1 MGMLKEKEIK
11 NDWAEKNADN
21 GILRLFIPL
30 QYFMGLNN
38 LQKELFIQSDE
49 GKFYIEFPIEHMNE
63 VEDLGTYVTAC
74 LETALIIPNPR
85 YEIDQ
90 ASVLDCEL
98 LKLGK
103 EARAFN
109 LLITITY
116 PGETKEYHDIMMFQ
130 EIKRD
135 ENLFEFELL
144 GDQTL
149 FGIN

>member
-30 QYFMGLNN
+30 QYFMGLND
-38 LQKELFIQSDE
+38 LQKELFTQSDE
-49 GKFYIEFPIEHMNE
+49 GKFYIEFPVEHMNE

>member
-1 MGMLKEKEIK
+1 MLKEKEIK

-30 QYFMGLNN
+30 QYFMGLND
-38 LQKELFIQSDE
+38 LQKELFTQSDE
-49 GKFYIEFPIEHMNE
+49 GKFYIEFPVEHMNE